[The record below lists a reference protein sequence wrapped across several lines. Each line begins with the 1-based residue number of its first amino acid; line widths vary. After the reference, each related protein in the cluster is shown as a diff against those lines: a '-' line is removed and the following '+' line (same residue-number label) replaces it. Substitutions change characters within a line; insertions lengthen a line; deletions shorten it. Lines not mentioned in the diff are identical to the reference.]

1 MSQPVLFDSSREST
15 PSSVIDDLLT
25 KISDDI
31 DISDDLRTK
40 RILERVSFIQLLQSQ
55 ILFNFKFSFK
65 AFTT

>member
-40 RILERVSFIQLLQSQ
+40 RILERVISERVDPIATITNPLQ
-55 ILFNFKFSFK
+55 F
-65 AFTT
+65 